1 MVGRLLPDLMPAAS
15 WEVLRDPYEAA
26 VQGRTTRFDL
36 PWEKSVYSVH
46 VAPFVL
52 PGGDPGALAVAHT
65 VTRERR
71 LEASVVE
78 RTDHAAS
85 SDELFRAVFDSV
97 PVGVTVVGPDGR
109 WLRVNSE
116 ACRMLGYDREEL
128 IGAAFQDF
136 THPDDH
142 DGDRLGLAA
151 AFATDAVVLDR
162 EKRYVRK
169 DESLV
174 WVNARS
180 QAVRDAAGETLY
192 LVVHLQDISDRR
204 SAQAYRR
211 ESDRRLYAIID
222 ESPALIS
229 VKGRDQ
235 RYELVNREF
244 QDWCGLPLDRIV
256 GQRAEQMA
264 TGPVFE
270 DGSAKDQLVLDG
282 AGATQDEDTL
292 SRHGLQRVYLTSRFP
307 LLDDAGQVSGV
318 CCSSVDITDRRDEE
332 RSRRESLQSS
342 VQIHEALAQDRLV
355 LQGQPILNLASQRVE
370 QAELLI
376 RMQRTVGSRELVPPG
391 DFLPAAERF
400 GHIGLI
406 DEWVVGQA
414 VRHAGAG
421 YRVEVNLSAKTISDV
436 SQVNRI
442 EQAILASGCPPGN
455 LIFEI
460 TETAIADH
468 LDSAHEFAARLRT
481 LGCSFALDDFGV
493 GHGTFTYLKRLD
505 VDYLKIDLQFVR
517 DLLRD
522 DSDRQ
527 VVQAIIGVAKQYEI
541 KTIAEGVEDQAT
553 LEELQIMGADYAQ
566 GYWIGR
572 PGPFSELWGP
582 ADGQEAT

>member
-1 MVGRLLPDLMPAAS
+1 M
-15 WEVLRDPYEAA
+15 
-26 VQGRTTRFDL
+26 F
-36 PWEKSVYSVH
+36 SVH

-52 PGGDPGALAVAHT
+52 PGGDHGALAVAHT

-71 LEASVVE
+71 LQTTVVE
-78 RTDHAAS
+78 HTDHVAS

-97 PVGVTVVGPDGR
+97 PVGVTVVGPDAR
-109 WLRVNSE
+109 WLRVNFE

-142 DGDRLGLAA
+142 DGDRRGLAA

-162 EKRYVRK
+162 EKRYLRK
-169 DESLV
+169 DGSLV

-180 QAVRDAAGETLY
+180 EAVRDETGKTLY
-192 LVVHLQDISDRR
+192 LVVHLQDISERR
-204 SAQAYRR
+204 KAQAYRR
-211 ESDRRLYAIID
+211 ESDRRLHAIID

-270 DGSAKDQLVLDG
+270 GGSAKDQLVLDG
-282 AGATQDEDTL
+282 AGPSQDEDTL
-292 SRHGLQRVYLTSRFP
+292 SRDGRQRVYLTSRFP
-307 LLDDAGQVSGV
+307 LLDDAGQINAV

-332 RSRRESLQSS
+332 RARRESLQSS

-355 LQGQPILNLASQRVE
+355 LQGQPILNLASMQIE

-376 RMQRTVGSRELVPPG
+376 RMYLTVGSSELAPPG
-391 DFLPAAERF
+391 EFLPAA
-400 GHIGLI
+400 
-406 DEWVVGQA
+406 
-414 VRHAGAG
+414 
-421 YRVEVNLSAKTISDV
+421 
-436 SQVNRI
+436 
-442 EQAILASGCPPGN
+442 
-455 LIFEI
+455 
-460 TETAIADH
+460 
-468 LDSAHEFAARLRT
+468 
-481 LGCSFALDDFGV
+481 
-493 GHGTFTYLKRLD
+493 GTFTYLKRLK

-517 DLLRD
+517 DLLKGD
-522 DSDRQ
+522 ADRQ
-527 VVQAIIGVAKQYEI
+527 VVQAIIGVAKQYGI

-553 LEELQIMGADYAQ
+553 LEELQRMGADYAQ

-572 PGPFSELWGP
+572 PAPFHELWKLT
-582 ADGQEAT
+582 AGQEQT